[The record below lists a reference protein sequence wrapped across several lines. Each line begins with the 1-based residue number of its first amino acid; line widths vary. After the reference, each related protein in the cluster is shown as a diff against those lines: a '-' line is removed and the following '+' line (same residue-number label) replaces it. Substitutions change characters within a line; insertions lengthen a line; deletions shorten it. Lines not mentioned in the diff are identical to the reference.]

1 MGRFLGTLA
10 IVGLGA
16 VLYSQ
21 YRKLQREKNANIKK
35 N

>member
-21 YRKLQREKNANIKK
+21 YRKLQREKNANINK